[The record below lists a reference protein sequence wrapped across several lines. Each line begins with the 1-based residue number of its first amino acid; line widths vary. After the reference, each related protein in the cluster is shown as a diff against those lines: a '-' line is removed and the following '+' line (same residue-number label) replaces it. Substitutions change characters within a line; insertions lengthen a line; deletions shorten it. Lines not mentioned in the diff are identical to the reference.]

1 MRQKSFQTLFVVVF
15 VAAFIPV
22 MFPVFEL
29 ANSGTPVVAGL
40 PFGFF
45 WVVLWVLIVAI
56 CLAVLYRIDPD
67 NARDGEE

>member
-1 MRQKSFQTLFVVVF
+1 MSQRAFQTLFIVVC

-45 WVVLWVLIVAI
+45 WVVLWVVIVAV
-56 CLAVLYRIDPD
+56 CAVVLYRIDPE
-67 NARDGEE
+67 NRNGEEE